1 MDTLN
6 FFLSFSLDTYLDS
19 INAYCS
25 TTCLAYPINSSPS
38 GVTDIPRLVLL
49 KSSTPIS
56 SSSSLMA
63 EDRLGWEI
71 YSFLAASFIEEEFAT
86 VIAYRNWVN
95 VIIPPSFSLL
105 KHKLYKKHINHSSC
119 SYAQQHIFLP
129 FMQNND
135 HRNGNQFR
143 YPVR

>member
-19 INAYCS
+19 ISAYCS

-38 GVTDIPRLVLL
+38 GVTDMPRLVLL

-71 YSFLAASFIEEEFAT
+71 YSFRAASFIEEEFAT
-86 VIAYRNWVN
+86 VIAYRSWVN
-95 VIIPPSFSLL
+95 VIMLPSFFPV
-105 KHKLYKKHINHSSC
+105 KTQAVQEAYKPQFLFLC
-119 SYAQQHIFLP
+119 SAAHFPSIYAKQ
-129 FMQNND
+129 
-135 HRNGNQFR
+135 
-143 YPVR
+143 